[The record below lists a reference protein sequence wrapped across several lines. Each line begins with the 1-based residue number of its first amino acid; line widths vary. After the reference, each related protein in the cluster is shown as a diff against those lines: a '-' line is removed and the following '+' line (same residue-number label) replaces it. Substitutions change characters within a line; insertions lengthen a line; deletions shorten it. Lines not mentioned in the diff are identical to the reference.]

1 MYFVF
6 YHFGLVF
13 VLPPLTKI
21 KRLSTV
27 LSGMD
32 SGAKPQRILTY
43 LSEISK
49 HFRKLFCKILD
60 FLIDIKIK
68 PLKLL
73 ILEQ

>member
-1 MYFVF
+1 MF